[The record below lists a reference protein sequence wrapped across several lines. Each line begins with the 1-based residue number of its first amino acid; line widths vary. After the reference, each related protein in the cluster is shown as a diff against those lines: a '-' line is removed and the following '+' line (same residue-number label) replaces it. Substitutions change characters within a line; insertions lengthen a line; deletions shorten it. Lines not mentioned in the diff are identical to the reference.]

1 MSEYLPGL
9 EGVPATMSNI
19 SDLDG
24 SKGILTYRGYRIV
37 DLALQSTFEET
48 ALLLLDGR
56 LPTSPELDA
65 FDKELRRS
73 RVVKYNVREI
83 MKYLPATGHP
93 MEMLQTAVASLG
105 MFYPGDERLSGSGGQ
120 DLNYVHEM
128 SVKIIARMA
137 TLVAMWEHVRNGY
150 DPIPPR
156 NDLTYAANML
166 YMFSGEDPDPEL
178 ARIMDACLILHA
190 EHTINASTFAALVAG
205 STLASPYLVIAAAI
219 GTLAGPLHGG
229 ANQRV
234 VDMLRQIG
242 RPENVPRWLDD
253 QLAKKAKIWGMG
265 HREYKVKDP
274 RATILQELMR
284 ELMEK
289 RGGSMGPL
297 FETALALEAACED
310 RLAPKGVF
318 PNVDFYSG
326 ILYTEMGIPPDQFT
340 SVFAVARAAGWLAHW
355 REQLRDNRI
364 FRPTQVYTGE
374 SVRDYVPIDRR
385 LSRAQAG

>member
-9 EGVPATMSNI
+9 EGVPATQSNI

-24 SKGILTYRGYRIV
+24 TRGILTYRGYRIG
-37 DLALQSTFEET
+37 DLARRSTFEET

-56 LPTSPELDA
+56 LPTSEELAA
-65 FDKELRRS
+65 FDADLRRN
-73 RVVKYNVREI
+73 RVVKYNIREI

-105 MFYPGDERLSGSGGQ
+105 MFYPGDECLTGDNVCG
-120 DLNYVHEM
+120 DLNYVHNM

-156 NDLTYAANML
+156 KDLGYAENLL
-166 YMFSGEDPDPEL
+166 YMFNGEEPDPLL

-234 VDMLRQIG
+234 VEMLQEIG
-242 RPENVPRWLDD
+242 RPENVRAWLDEK
-253 QLAKKAKIWGMG
+253 LAKKAKIWGMG

-274 RATILQELMR
+274 RATILQGMMR
-284 ELMEK
+284 ELMEQ

-297 FETALALEAACED
+297 FETALALEEACEEK
-310 RLAPKGVF
+310 LAPKGVY

-326 ILYTEMGIPPDQFT
+326 ILYKEMGIPPDQFT
-340 SVFAVARAAGWLAHW
+340 SIFAVARSAGWLAHW
-355 REQLRDNRI
+355 REQLKDNRI

-374 SVRDYVPIDRR
+374 SERDYVPIEER
-385 LSRAQAG
+385 